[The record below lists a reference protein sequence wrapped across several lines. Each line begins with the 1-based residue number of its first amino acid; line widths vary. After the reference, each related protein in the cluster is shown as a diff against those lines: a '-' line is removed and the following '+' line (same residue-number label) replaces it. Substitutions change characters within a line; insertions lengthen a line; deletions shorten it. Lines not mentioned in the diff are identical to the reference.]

1 MPNNGGGSGS
11 PAAEHWRRFVLSYVA
26 GVQKEAQEFQVKR
39 ARKMRETEKE
49 KAEKEKAKKANDT
62 YVNNR
67 VYIDNHLQAR
77 TVPYRINI
85 SLYK

>member
-1 MPNNGGGSGS
+1 METAKFEEEGR
-11 PAAEHWRRFVLSYVA
+11 AVLSFLECVL
-26 GVQKEAQEFQVKR
+26 
-39 ARKMRETEKE
+39 
-49 KAEKEKAKKANDT
+49 EKEKAKKANDT